1 MSGKKLIQINPK
13 FLKIG
18 GKKKSTREKRSKSTD
33 LRTSIKPNDIK
44 KKLMSRIKD
53 HHNKSIQSGGK
64 EEEATEK
71 FTKDFNDQMSYL
83 EKIIASKKKK
93 KKKRRTRKS
102 KSKEE
107 NTDYS
112 GIKVETPTLA
122 KKLIPS
128 TEPSRVSPPSS
139 TMIPSPVPT
148 NSVINIHREPRF
160 GCLKGGIKPTYSEYR
175 KTLKKNESKNETKK
189 DIISFEPLPIATD
202 SVKERRTILERLKEK
217 IAIPK
222 IEPKKRLK
230 RRKKTIK
237 IHHLGK
243 NKKMAHVSV
252 LIKSGKTRKR
262 VQNEQDVL
270 RSKCLSEVKLYLRK
284 HNLIKAG
291 TSAPEDI
298 LRKLYEDSF
307 LAGNIFN
314 KNPDNLLH
322 NYLSKE
328 LDN

>member
-1 MSGKKLIQINPK
+1 MSGKKLIQINPN
-13 FLKIG
+13 FLQIG
-18 GKKKSTREKRSKSTD
+18 AKKKSTRKQRAKGKD
-33 LRTSIKPNDIK
+33 LRSSIKPNDIK

-53 HHNKSIQSGGK
+53 HHNKSKQSGG
-64 EEEATEK
+64 EDGEATEK
-71 FTKDFNDQMSYL
+71 FTKDFNDQLGYL

-93 KKKRRTRKS
+93 KKKRRTRRVKN
-102 KSKEE
+102 KEE
-107 NTDYS
+107 NTDSS

-128 TEPSRVSPPSS
+128 AVPAAPPSS
-139 TMIPSPVPT
+139 PVMMPPP
-148 NSVINIHREPRF
+148 VQPPPINIHKEPKY
-160 GCLKGGIKPTYSEYR
+160 GCLKGGLKPTYSEYR
-175 KTLKKNESKNETKK
+175 KTLKKNESKKEK
-189 DIISFEPLPIATD
+189 IVFEPLPIATND
-202 SVKERRTILERLKEK
+202 VKERKNRLERLKEK
-217 IAIPK
+217 IAVPK
-222 IEPKKRLK
+222 IEPKKRFK
-230 RRKKTIK
+230 KRKKTIK

-243 NKKMAHVSV
+243 NKKMAQVGV

-262 VQNEQDVL
+262 VKNEQDVL

>member
-1 MSGKKLIQINPK
+1 MSGKKLIQINPN
-13 FLKIG
+13 FLQIG
-18 GKKKSTREKRSKSTD
+18 GKKKSTRKQRSKGKD

-53 HHNKSIQSGGK
+53 HHNNSIQSGGDTV

-71 FTKDFNDQMSYL
+71 FTKDFNDQLGYL

-93 KKKRRTRKS
+93 KKKRRTRRAKS
-102 KSKEE
+102 KQE
-107 NTDYS
+107 NIDSS
-112 GIKVETPTLA
+112 GIKVETPTLT
-122 KKLIPS
+122 KKLIP
-128 TEPSRVSPPSS
+128 PAVPPAPPSS
-139 TMIPSPVPT
+139 PVIMPPPVQSPP
-148 NSVINIHREPRF
+148 VINIHKEPKY

-175 KTLKKNESKNETKK
+175 KTLKKNESKKEK
-189 DIISFEPLPIATD
+189 ISFEPLPIATND
-202 SVKERRTILERLKEK
+202 VKERKTRLERLKEK
-217 IAIPK
+217 IALPK
-222 IEPKKRLK
+222 IEPKKRFK
-230 RRKKTIK
+230 KRKKTIK

-243 NKKMAHVSV
+243 NKKMAQVGV

-262 VQNEQDVL
+262 VKNEQDVL